1 MRRSKSSLLAVAIS
15 IGLAASA
22 CSSTKHTSD
31 SSNSG
36 STSASS
42 GGSSSTG
49 QQSYKQGGTLT
60 IANEQGQTWPCS
72 FNPFNSSF
80 NQESLGFVYEPLI
93 YVNILQDAKETPM
106 LASGYQW
113 NADKTQIT
121 FTVRDG
127 AKWSDGQA
135 ITADDVAYTFNM
147 MKQTPALDNYSLW
160 SAAGLTS
167 VTATGNQVTMAFKQ
181 NAQVYFYTFATLVGI
196 VPKHIWSAGDAAAHP
211 DTWADPNPI
220 GSGPYTVKCTPNN
233 MEYKAN
239 ASYWQPGKPYVS
251 TLEYPAY
258 LDNGP
263 ANQDLASGKA
273 QWGSQFITGIK
284 SFYLNKSQD
293 NHTWSPPVLNVSV
306 IPNLDPA
313 HKATSQ
319 LGVRQAIAYAIDK
332 AKVSAIG
339 EDGQEPPANQTG
351 VITPTF
357 DKYNDAAAISAAGY
371 DKQDL
376 TKAAAALATA
386 GYSPSKPL
394 NLTMISIQGY
404 TDWDASIAV
413 IKDELKPLGINIT
426 ESSLT
431 NQTYFDKLY
440 KGDFDLAYGS
450 EPSAGPS
457 PYTELRAWL
466 HSANTAPLG
475 QSASA
480 GNFERYK
487 NTTVDGLL
495 DQYASAT
502 SEDQQVALIKQVSD
516 HMVQDLP
523 IIPVTESADWFQYNT
538 KDFGGWPTSDNPY
551 AQPAAFN
558 YTDNEQVL
566 LHLYYKPA
574 Q

>member
-1 MRRSKSSLLAVAIS
+1 MIAFLAPGCVPS
-15 IGLAASA
+15 GLGCRGQVCVLSR
-22 CSSTKHTSD
+22 CTCPSTK
-31 SSNSG
+31 
-36 STSASS
+36 
-42 GGSSSTG
+42 
-49 QQSYKQGGTLT
+49 
-60 IANEQGQTWPCS
+60 QGQTWPCS
-72 FNPFNSSF
+72 FNPYNSSF
-80 NQESLGFVYEPLI
+80 NQESLGFIYEPLI

-121 FTVRDG
+121 FTIRDG
-127 AKWSDGQA
+127 AKWSDGQPL
-135 ITADDVAYTFNM
+135 TADDVAYTYNL

-167 VTATGNQVTMAFKQ
+167 VTATGNQVTMVFKQ

-196 VPKHIWSAGDAAAHP
+196 VPKHIWSTGDAAAHP
-211 DTWADPNPI
+211 DTWTDPNPI

-233 MEYKAN
+233 MEYTAN
-239 ASYWQPGKPYVS
+239 PNFWQPGKPYVS
-251 TLEYPAY
+251 KIEYPAY

-293 NHTWSPPVLNVSV
+293 NHTWSPPVLNVSI
-306 IPNLDPA
+306 IPNLDPSHA
-313 HKATSQ
+313 ATSK

-339 EDGQEPPANQTG
+339 EDGQQLPGNQSG
-351 VITPTF
+351 VVTPTF
-357 DKYNDAAAISAAGY
+357 TKFNDASAISAAGF
-371 DKQDL
+371 DKTDM
-376 TKAAAALATA
+376 TKAAAALQTA
-386 GYSPSKPL
+386 GYSPSNPL
-394 NLTMISIQGY
+394 NLTIISIQGY

-431 NQTYFDKLY
+431 NQTYYDKLY
-440 KGDFDLAYGS
+440 KGDYDLAYGAQ
-450 EPSAGPS
+450 PSAGPS

-487 NTTVDGLL
+487 NTAVDGLL
-495 DQYASAT
+495 DQYATAT
-502 SEDQQVALIKQVSD
+502 SEDQQVSLIKQVGA
-516 HMVQDLP
+516 HVLQDLP

-538 KDFGGWPTSDNPY
+538 KNFGGWPTSDNPY

-558 YTDNEQVL
+558 YPDNEQVL